1 LLNFE
6 VNTLILFV
14 LSLFGIGFLLQ
25 LVYWW
30 GIFSRLAFYKPK
42 DKLLTA
48 KEAISVVICARNES
62 INLLQNLPLIF
73 SQQYPD
79 FEVVVVNDCSDDETE
94 ELLVEMAHREPRLKV
109 VHLRQSLNF
118 FRGKKFP
125 LSMGIKSAKNEIL
138 VLTDADC
145 KPESENWLQNMA
157 DTYHENTEVVL
168 GYGPYERRNSL
179 LNLLIRFDTLH
190 IGMQYLSFALAGLP
204 YMGVGR
210 NLSYRKS
217 LFIHNKGFTS
227 HYNIPSGDD
236 DLFISQVAHAGNTEI
251 VVAEGSRTNS
261 APKTNLSGW
270 IRQKRRHLS
279 TARYYKKN
287 IKLVLGLY
295 HMSQLLF
302 WGGLVAVL
310 MLPFSFLVPLGVL
323 LVKLSTQ
330 LWLTKRIMN
339 RLGEKKILLF
349 SPFAEIFFILFNPL
363 IVAVNLLKKPGKW
376 K

>member
-6 VNTLILFV
+6 VNTLILFI
-14 LSLFGIGFLLQ
+14 LSLFGVGFILQ
-25 LVYWW
+25 MIYWW
-30 GIFSRLAFYKPK
+30 GVFSRLAFSKPK
-42 DKLLTA
+42 DKGLTA
-48 KEAISVVICARNES
+48 SEAVSVVICARNES
-62 INLLQNLPLIF
+62 INLSNNLPLIF
-73 SQQYPD
+73 AQQYHD

-94 ELLVEMAHREPRLKV
+94 ELLSEMARQEPRLKV

-118 FRGKKFP
+118 FQGKKFP

-145 KPESENWLQNMA
+145 RPESEYWLYEIAN
-157 DTYHENTEVVL
+157 TYDNSIDLVI
-168 GYGPYERRNSL
+168 GYGPYEKRNSL

-190 IGMQYLSFALAGLP
+190 IGMQYLSFALAGMP

-236 DLFISQVAHAGNTEI
+236 DLFISQVANSRNTAI
-251 VVAEGSRTNS
+251 IISQGSRTYS
-261 APKTNLSGW
+261 MPKTTVSSW

-279 TARYYKKN
+279 TGRYYKKN

-295 HMSQLLF
+295 QLSILLF
-302 WGGLVAVL
+302 WSGFIFLL
-310 MLPFSFLVPLGVL
+310 MLPFSFLVPLGAL
-323 LVKLSTQ
+323 MLKLSTQ
-330 LWLTKRIMN
+330 LWLTKVIMN
-339 RLGEKKILLF
+339 RLGEKNLLLF
-349 SPFAEIFFILFNPL
+349 SPFAEVFFLLFSPL
-363 IVAVNLLKKPGKW
+363 LATVNLLKKPGKW